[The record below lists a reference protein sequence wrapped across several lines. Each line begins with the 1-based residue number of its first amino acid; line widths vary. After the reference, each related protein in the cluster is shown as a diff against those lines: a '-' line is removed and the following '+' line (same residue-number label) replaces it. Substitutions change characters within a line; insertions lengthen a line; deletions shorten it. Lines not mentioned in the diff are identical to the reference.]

1 MSATSDPTAG
11 TRSSIEDLLRPVA
24 RYWWLWVLFGLLT
37 IAAGVVA
44 LANPGLSLLT
54 IALLF
59 GCYLI
64 VGGFFDVLAGLSTDD
79 ADAARRVFAVLLG
92 VLALIAG
99 VLVLVRPGNGLVALV
114 LIVGVYLIV
123 AGALTLAS
131 AFGHPR
137 PWPAALLGVLDIA
150 LGIVI
155 LAIPGVSLVTFA
167 LLFGIGL
174 VVRGVLAV
182 ADGLYLRRLRARAER
197 RARQTS
203 TAHPA
208 GP

>member
-1 MSATSDPTAG
+1 MSATSDTTAG
-11 TRSSIEDLLRPVA
+11 TWPSMEDLLRPVA
-24 RYWWLWVLFGLLT
+24 RYWLLWVLFGLLT
-37 IAAGVVA
+37 IAAGVIA
-44 LANPGLSLLT
+44 LANPGLSLLA

-64 VGGFFDVLAGLSTDD
+64 VGGAFDVLAGLTADD

-99 VLVLVRPGNGLVALV
+99 VLVLVRPGTGLLTLV

-131 AFGHPR
+131 AFGNPR
-137 PWPAALLGVLDIA
+137 PWPNVLLGLLDVV

-155 LAIPGVSLVTFA
+155 LAIPRVSLVTFA

-182 ADGLYLRRLRARAER
+182 ADGIHLRRLRATSD
-197 RARQTS
+197 RARATS
-203 TAHPA
+203 TAHLA